1 MDRTTLSA
9 TSKDAND
16 QKVKKRKNRE
26 CKKCAKKTKTIQH
39 SLRAIGEEIKE
50 IEPENDSM
58 LQMLHKKELGIKQQ
72 EADFCDSQNK
82 IITAHENCVGALLQE
97 PLVQNLMAG
106 SNQLAIAQCVGFS
119 PNANSDDRIPSEDGI
134 AELKHRSKMVE
145 KQIEVLCKIFTGGQ
159 A

>member
-1 MDRTTLSA
+1 MSLIL
-9 TSKDAND
+9 
-16 QKVKKRKNRE
+16 Q
-26 CKKCAKKTKTIQH
+26 KTKTIQH
-39 SLRAIGEEIKE
+39 SLR
-50 IEPENDSM
+50 
-58 LQMLHKKELGIKQQ
+58 QQ
-72 EADFCDSQNK
+72 KADFCDSQNK
-82 IITAHENCVGALLQE
+82 IITAHENRVGALFQE